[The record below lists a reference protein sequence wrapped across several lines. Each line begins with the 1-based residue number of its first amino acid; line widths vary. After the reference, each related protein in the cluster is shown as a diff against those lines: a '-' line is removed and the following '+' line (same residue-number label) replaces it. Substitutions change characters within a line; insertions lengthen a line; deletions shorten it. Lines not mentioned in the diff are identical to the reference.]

1 MEFQLSYFK
10 SWKMML
16 LKCCTQYVSKFG
28 KLSGGYRTG
37 KGQFSFQSQR
47 RVTPKNVQTAVQ
59 LCSFHM
65 LACLCSKS
73 FKLGFSSMWTENF
86 QMYKLDLERQRNQIS
101 YCQHSV
107 DHGESKWVP
116 EKHLL
121 VLCWLHKSLWLGG
134 SQQTVEDS
142 LSDESMRPPYLPPV
156 KPVCRSRINS

>member
-1 MEFQLSYFK
+1 
-10 SWKMML
+10 ML
-16 LKCCTQYVSKFG
+16 LECFTQYASKFG
-28 KLSGGYRTG
+28 KPRSGHRTG
-37 KGQFSFQSQR
+37 KGQSSFQYQR
-47 RVTPKNVQTAVQ
+47 KKLPKNAQTTAQ
-59 LCSFHM
+59 LHSSHM

-142 LSDESMRPPYLPPV
+142 LSDESMRPPYLSPG
-156 KPVCRSRINS
+156 KPVCVSRSNS